1 MPNKQAWI
9 PVDKFVRT
17 FVIWHR
23 QGKTLQ
29 DVAKELGLGVSTV
42 RRRAAGLR
50 KRGVGLPDIAVE
62 STRGLSMVD
71 AAKAA
76 LEAALAEDID
86 DELF

>member
-17 FVIWHR
+17 FVICHR

-29 DVAKELGLGVSTV
+29 EVAKELGLGVSTV
-42 RRRAAGLR
+42 KRRAAGLR
-50 KRGVGLPDIAVE
+50 KRGVELPDIASE
-62 STRGLSMVD
+62 SVRGHSMID

-76 LEAALAEDID
+76 LDAALAEDIN
-86 DELF
+86 DEMF

>member
-17 FVIWHR
+17 FVICHR

-29 DVAKELGLGVSTV
+29 DVAKQLGLGVSTV

-76 LEAALAEDID
+76 LEAALAEDIN
-86 DELF
+86 DEMF

>member
-9 PVDKFVRT
+9 PVHKFVRP
-17 FVIWHR
+17 FVICQR

-29 DVAKELGLGVSTV
+29 QLAKQVGLRVSTV

-50 KRGVGLPDIAVE
+50 KRGVDLPDIAVE
-62 STRGLSMVD
+62 SVRGHSMVD

-76 LEAALAEDID
+76 LEAALAEEIN
-86 DELF
+86 DEMF